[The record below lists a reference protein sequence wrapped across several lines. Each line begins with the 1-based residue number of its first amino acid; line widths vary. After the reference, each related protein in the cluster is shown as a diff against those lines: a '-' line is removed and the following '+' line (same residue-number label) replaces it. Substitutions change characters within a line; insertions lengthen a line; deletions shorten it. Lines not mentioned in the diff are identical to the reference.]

1 MTQPYVRNMQMGTKL
16 HSITLQKE
24 VIFELNITQTVEV
37 FYTDTLIKVENINHR
52 ERWDTSN
59 SSVINY
65 LQIYC

>member
-1 MTQPYVRNMQMGTKL
+1 MGTKL